1 MRLLREFRLHVS
13 CTPVLFIL
21 WVSATV
27 AWADG
32 PGEAPDTTV
41 TNSPTASG
49 VNLLAE
55 AVKVIAS
62 LGVVLLLLFLFLW
75 LLRFFLRSRS
85 ALGVQ
90 GGAIRVIGIQHLDP
104 RRFIALV
111 DILGTVHIIG
121 CAENGMTRLGVL
133 SDEEKAQLH
142 LDTPPKDTVFN
153 NVLGRI
159 LKSGPKVSRSGD
171 AEDSLP

>member
-1 MRLLREFRLHVS
+1 MRLLRGLRWRL
-13 CTPVLFIL
+13 PGALVLFL
-21 WVSATV
+21 MWFTVSAVFAAGPDFSADMAV
-27 AWADG
+27 AHESAGHGFD
-32 PGEAPDTTV
+32 
-41 TNSPTASG
+41 
-49 VNLLAE
+49 LLTE

-85 ALGVQ
+85 SLGAQ
-90 GGAIRVIGIQHLDP
+90 GEAIRIIGIQHLDP
-104 RRFIALV
+104 KRFIALV

-133 SDEEKAQLH
+133 SDEEKEQLH
-142 LDTPPKDTVFN
+142 LDTPPPDTVFN

-159 LKSGPKVSRSGD
+159 MKFGPNKSHAGD
-171 AEDSLP
+171 ADE